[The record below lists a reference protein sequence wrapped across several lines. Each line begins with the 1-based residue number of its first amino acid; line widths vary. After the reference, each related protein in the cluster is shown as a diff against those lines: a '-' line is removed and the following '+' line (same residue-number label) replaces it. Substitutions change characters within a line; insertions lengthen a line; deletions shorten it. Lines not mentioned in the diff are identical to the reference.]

1 MAISYNQKAVNLFN
15 NGHAQLGNNSG
26 FTAFSFTND
35 ESLTTGGS
43 FLLTTNNYGGTTIGS
58 QRIEVDTSKFYQFAV
73 NIRTTQRSYNNRL
86 GSGHLGFSCYD
97 SQDRFIDLRNCGGVG
112 NTVLS
117 RNLNA
122 GDEYLY
128 IETVSTSGGWETGTL
143 SSGNI
148 IFRGIILYPSTHPEY
163 NQPYKYSRIGLGDFN
178 IGYNEIVQM
187 PEGDWRLKISNLSN
201 VSMTMP
207 NIGYATPAGTPI
219 SRGVA
224 GGTFN
229 YALGAPDYPESW
241 TTYMTPIFTGENRN
255 SGIPFRFGT
264 KYIRFLNLINYN
276 WRLETA
282 GNSARYAIDSIFL
295 VQLPTNIRSIPT
307 SFFRRPVVW

>member
-1 MAISYNQKAVNLFN
+1 MAISYNQKAVNLFT

-26 FTAFSFTND
+26 FTSFSYTNT

-43 FLLTTNNYGGTTIGS
+43 FLLTSNLFGNGFEGAQY
-58 QRIEVDTSKFYQFAV
+58 IEVDTSKFYDFAI

-97 SQDRFIDLRNCGGVG
+97 SQKRFIELRTCGGIG
-112 NTVLS
+112 NTYLS
-117 RNLNA
+117 RDLNT
-122 GDEYLY
+122 GDAYVY
-128 IETVSTSGGWETGTL
+128 IQTISTSGGWETGTL

-148 IFRGIILYPSTHPEY
+148 IFRGLIIYPATHPEY
-163 NQPYKYSRIGLGDFN
+163 NQPHRYSRIGFGDFN

-187 PEGDWRLKISNLSN
+187 PEGDWRLKLSNLSN
-201 VSMTMP
+201 VSISMP
-207 NIGYATPAGTPI
+207 NIGYPTPAGTPI

-229 YALGAPDYPESW
+229 YALGAPDYPEEW
-241 TTYMTPIFTGENRN
+241 TTYKTGIFTGENRN
-255 SGIPFRFGT
+255 SEVPFRFAT

-276 WRLETA
+276 WRNETA
-282 GNSARYAIDSIFL
+282 GASAKYAIDSVFL
-295 VQLPTNIRSIPT
+295 VQVPTNIRQIPT
-307 SFFRRPVVW
+307 AYFRRPLVW